1 MLKHLRACTLACAA
15 AAAVGFTEIGAQPST
30 LAIVGATVVDGTGG
44 SPIADGVVV
53 ASGSRIT
60 AVGPRGRVTVPSGA
74 QVIDGK
80 GKFVVPGLI
89 DTNVHLSLYGGM
101 NDRYETLV
109 RYFDRQNDIVLEAA
123 QIDLRYGITTVRD
136 SYGMLVPL
144 TAVRDRI
151 NSGQA
156 VGPRILAA
164 GNIVGWGGPYSISFS
179 LTRTNA
185 LTLFQ
190 EQMNDAI
197 AQGAGEEWMGMVP
210 SELAKAVDA
219 YLDKGPDFIKYG
231 GTSHFAEPTFIG
243 FSPEAQRVIVERAH
257 ARGKVAETHATS
269 AEGLR
274 LAIAAGIDL
283 IQHPEVLDGRELPDD
298 LVATIR
304 DRKIICSM
312 LVSTITGDAWQKH
325 LKDRKQAEEKQAE
338 ADKKTPP
345 REKTTLERHQREVDL
360 GIPVEARRQNA
371 IKLIRAGAVVTV
383 GTDSYW
389 AAASE
394 LSRTPKPDNQD
405 HGNGTVA
412 AIEGLVELG
421 MSPAQAIV
429 AATRN
434 GAIASR
440 GVEAFGTIEPGK
452 EADLVVL
459 DGDPLAD
466 IHNIRKV
473 VAVLKGG
480 TVVDRNTLPQRRV
493 LSRAPAT
500 TSNQ

>member
-1 MLKHLRACTLACAA
+1 MFKHVCACTFACAA
-15 AAAVGFTEIGAQPST
+15 AIAGVAAQPST
-30 LAIVGATVVDGTGG
+30 LAIVGATLVDGTGG
-44 SPIADGVVV
+44 PPLADAVIV

-60 AVGPRGRVTVPSGA
+60 AVGPRARVSVPAGA
-74 QVIDGK
+74 QVVDAK
-80 GKFVVPGLI
+80 GKFVVPGFI
-89 DTNVHLSLYGGM
+89 DTNVHLSLYGGT

-144 TAVRDRI
+144 TAVRDKI
-151 NSGQA
+151 NAGQA
-156 VGPRILAA
+156 IGPRILAA
-164 GNIVGWGGPYSISFS
+164 GNIVGWGGPYSVSFS

-197 AQGAGEEWMGMVP
+197 TQGAGEEWMGMTP
-210 SELAKAVDA
+210 PELARAVDA

-231 GTSHFAEPTFIG
+231 GTSHFSEPTFIG
-243 FSPEAQRVIVERAH
+243 FSPEAQTVIVERAH
-257 ARGKVAETHATS
+257 ARGKAAETHATS

-304 DRKIICSM
+304 DRRIVCSM
-312 LVSTITGDAWQKH
+312 LVSTITGEAWQKH
-325 LKDRKQAEEKQAE
+325 LKDRKQAEEKLAE
-338 ADKKTPP
+338 TDKKTPQ
-345 REKTTLERHQREVDL
+345 REKTTLERHQRDSDL
-360 GIPVEARRQNA
+360 GIPLESRRQNA
-371 IKLIRAGAVVTV
+371 MKLIRAGAVVTV

-394 LSRTPKPDNQD
+394 LTRTPKPDNQD
-405 HGNGTVA
+405 HGNGTIA

-421 MSPAQAIV
+421 MSPAQALV
-429 AATRN
+429 AGTRN
-434 GAIASR
+434 GAIAAK
-440 GVEAFGTIEPGK
+440 GVQTFGTIEPGK

-459 DGDPLAD
+459 EGDPLAD

-473 VAVLKGG
+473 SVVVKGG
-480 TVVDRNTLPQRRV
+480 ALIDKNTLPQKRV
-493 LSRAPAT
+493 LSRAPAA
-500 TSNQ
+500 TSTQ